1 MMPTGQPLALSPDA
15 QLPTAGI
22 PAPVVHEEYEDYFG
36 FAQQVAFTL
45 PDGRQQIFFA
55 VMNEG
60 AKTRYQQKINK
71 DIHINQQTRDSRIKI
86 DPAGDRHALL
96 DESIVGW
103 SLKKRHPNSGEWLDV
118 PFSKGSPGSEL
129 SKWLGVANPA
139 VIEKLEDAIRK
150 ANPWMQDDMTAEQ
163 IDAEIDRLS
172 DLKKQVIEK
181 TAKEAAF
188 S

>member
-1 MMPTGQPLALSPDA
+1 MTSGQPLPISPDA
-15 QLPTAGI
+15 QLPTAGV
-22 PAPVVHEEYEDYFG
+22 PAPVILEDYEDYFG

-45 PDGRQQIFFA
+45 PDGKQQIFFA

-60 AKTRYQQKINK
+60 AKTRYQQKTNK

-103 SLKKRHPNSGEWLDV
+103 SLKTKNNRGEWVDA
-118 PFSKGSPGSEL
+118 PFSKGTPGSEL
-129 SKWLGVANPA
+129 SKWLAVANPA
-139 VIEKLEDAIRK
+139 LIEKLEDAIRK
-150 ANPWMQDDMTAEQ
+150 ANPWMQDDMTVEQ
-163 IDAEIDRLS
+163 IDEEIERLGE
-172 DLKKQVIEK
+172 LRKGVIEK
-181 TAKEAAF
+181 SEKEAAF